1 MPGCQTEVIA
11 LHIAGD
17 AAAADCAKIHAVRV

>member
-11 LHIAGD
+11 PHIAGD
-17 AAAADCAKIHAVRV
+17 AAADCAKIHAVTV